1 MQSGSRFIRL
11 VGWLLAG
18 FIGSLLMAGADLTPE
33 WVTRIASSYSDSLT
47 SMLVDSAGQVYIVG
61 STGASSNRSI
71 RAAAINPDGTVRWSS
86 VLSSGQAGGAALGA
100 DGALYIAGSA
110 PGQGGASDLI
120 LLKCDASTGN
130 LLQTYRYSRGAGIA
144 AIGGAVAV
152 DAQGNLYIMGATTG
166 DGADVLL
173 LKLDASL
180 QLQWT
185 RLWDGPASV
194 PYSQDS
200 GVQMLL
206 DPAGNPVLLI
216 RAVMADNQP
225 DYMVVKYS
233 PSGAILWQ
241 QNWGTRAGDT
251 PLKMVMDTSGDIYVT
266 GSTTR
271 TTLVYGTIKLRGS
284 DGQLLWEQIDSQAL
298 RDIGRSLALD
308 AQGDVYITGSV
319 DPEGNE
325 SNFNDNFYT
334 VKRGGA
340 TGTPRRWSHLYGQN
354 CVNCFDVPADIAVD
368 SAGHVLVVGRTSS
381 PPYVN
386 DMILLV
392 LNAQTGQEQDRGVV
406 DSGSAIWGVEPGILR
421 LDSRENIYVGAVFRN
436 LNTEVRELTVIKYRS
451 LTRPQ
456 GDVNGDGCVDDADLL
471 AVLFA
476 FGQSGS
482 GLPEDVN
489 GDGIVDDADLLIVLF
504 NFGNGC

>member
-1 MQSGSRFIRL
+1 MRKERRLIRI
-11 VGWLLAG
+11 VGWLLVS
-18 FIGSLLMAGADLTPE
+18 FVGSLLLAGADLAPE
-33 WVTRIASSYSDSLT
+33 WITRIASSYSDSLT
-47 SMLVDSAGQVYIVG
+47 SMLVDSGGRVYIVG
-61 STGASSNRSI
+61 FTGPSNSPSI
-71 RAAAINPDGTVRWSS
+71 RAAAINPDGTVRWSR
-86 VLSSGQAGGAALGA
+86 VLGSGQAGGAALGA

-110 PGQGGASDLI
+110 PGQGGYSELI
-120 LLKCDASTGN
+120 LLKCNASTGA
-130 LLQTYRYSRGAGIA
+130 LLQTFRYSRGAGIPT
-144 AIGGAVAV
+144 GGGSVVV
-152 DAQGNLYIMGATTG
+152 DAQGNLYIMGGTGG
-166 DGADVLL
+166 DGSDVLL

-180 QLQWT
+180 QLQWVRT
-185 RLWDGPASV
+185 WDGPANV
-194 PYSQDS
+194 PYSQDG

-241 QNWGTRAGDT
+241 RNWGTGAGDT
-251 PLKMVMDTSGDIYVT
+251 PTKMVMDASGDLYVT
-266 GSTTR
+266 GYATR

-284 DGQLLWEQIDSQAL
+284 DGQLLWEQIDSQAF

-308 AQGDVYITGSV
+308 AQGNVYITGSV
-319 DPEGNE
+319 DPEGNV

-340 TGTPRRWSHLYGQN
+340 TGTPRLWSHLYGQN
-354 CVNCFDVPADIAVD
+354 CVGCYDVPVDIAVD
-368 SAGHVLVVGRTSS
+368 SAGHVFVVGRTSS

-386 DMILLV
+386 DAILFV
-392 LNAQTGQEQDRGVV
+392 LSAQTGQEQDRGVV

-489 GDGIVDDADLLIVLF
+489 GDGVVDDADLLSVLF